1 MIKEGAL
8 GDAEAIFA
16 MHIDSTTPTGII
28 ASLAGPNLAAVCVF
42 EAKIEG
48 KGGHAAAP
56 HNSVDPVLAASF
68 AILAL
73 QQLVSREADPLLSE
87 VRIFETL
94 LRKILAYSIA
104 HCIVIHGS

>member
-16 MHIDSTTPTGII
+16 MHNDYTTPTGTIS
-28 ASLAGPNLAAVCVF
+28 SLSGPNLAAVCMFKV
-42 EAKIEG
+42 KIEG

-73 QQLVSREADPLLSE
+73 QQLVSREADPLLSQ
-87 VRIFETL
+87 VCIFETL
-94 LRKILAYSIA
+94 LCKNLAYSTA
-104 HCIVIHGS
+104 CCIMTL